1 MRKDFSREAPCPAGF
16 LVRLAAYLVDS
27 ILVGA
32 GLLLVRLVLSGL
44 FSLIADS
51 PFGGNVLFQYTWKD
65 IILYVLGAG
74 YYVLCLYYTGTTVG
88 KRLFNLRVIHEGGSG
103 ELTFVDVLYR
113 ETVGKFL
120 SGIFLCAGYL
130 MAGLGREKRALHD
143 ILCDTRVVYEKK
155 IKVMPVTAG
164 GNPGMPPAG
173 PGTYRMNAGPA
184 NPAGPFSG
192 PGPYQAFG
200 TGSPETR
207 SERGMETEVKE
218 E

>member
-16 LVRLAAYLVDS
+16 WVRLAAYLVDS

-113 ETVGKFL
+113 ETW
-120 SGIFLCAGYL
+120 
-130 MAGLGREKRALHD
+130 
-143 ILCDTRVVYEKK
+143 
-155 IKVMPVTAG
+155 
-164 GNPGMPPAG
+164 GN
-173 PGTYRMNAGPA
+173 
-184 NPAGPFSG
+184 F
-192 PGPYQAFG
+192 
-200 TGSPETR
+200 
-207 SERGMETEVKE
+207 
-218 E
+218 

>member
-16 LVRLAAYLVDS
+16 WVRLAAYLVDS

-155 IKVMPVTAG
+155 IKVTPVTAG
-164 GNPGMPPAG
+164 GNPGMPLAG